1 MNEVP
6 KNSFCPS
13 NKDEWREWLEKNHK
27 KEESIWLIFYKKK
40 SANFNLSWS
49 QAVDEAICFGWIDSV
64 KKSLDEERY
73 IQYFTKRK
81 PTSIWSK
88 INKNKVETL
97 TKQGLMSDAGLK
109 CVRIAKENGSWTI
122 LDIVEK
128 LIIPEDLERN
138 FQQYPNS
145 KDYFQSLSV
154 VIRKR
159 LLYWVISAKK
169 KDTREKRIGEIAEM
183 AGKKLLPKNF
193 R

>member
-88 INKNKVETL
+88 INKNKVKTL

-122 LDIVEK
+122 LDTVEK
-128 LIIPEDLERN
+128 LIIPEDLERK

>member
-122 LDIVEK
+122 LDTVEK
-128 LIIPEDLERN
+128 LIIPEDLERK

>member
-49 QAVDEAICFGWIDSV
+49 QAVDQAICFGWIDSV

-122 LDIVEK
+122 LDTVEK
-128 LIIPEDLERN
+128 LIIPEDLERK

>member
-1 MNEVP
+1 M
-6 KNSFCPS
+6 
-13 NKDEWREWLEKNHK
+13 
-27 KEESIWLIFYKKK
+27 
-40 SANFNLSWS
+40 
-49 QAVDEAICFGWIDSV
+49 
-64 KKSLDEERY
+64 
-73 IQYFTKRK
+73 
-81 PTSIWSK
+81 
-88 INKNKVETL
+88 

>member
-122 LDIVEK
+122 LDTVEK
-128 LIIPEDLERN
+128 LIIPKDLERK

>member
-122 LDIVEK
+122 LDTVEK
-128 LIIPEDLERN
+128 LIIPEDLEHK